1 TTICHEIFREIRKTA
16 RTTKDKKIVV
26 TANQNVA
33 DIIFDE
39 ERQIMEE
46 LEKEYQKRI
55 VIKRDANLHIEEY
68 DILTS

>member
-1 TTICHEIFREIRKTA
+1 MEN
-16 RTTKDKKIVV
+16 
-26 TANQNVA
+26 AN
-33 DIIFDE
+33 IIFDE